1 MSRLDLDLITARLA
15 PLQSGGTVEHIAT
28 AGSQA
33 AAIERG
39 KTADK
44 SIWVYR
50 SAVDTEQV
58 GPAMRQQI
66 ETLGVLVMVRELTNA
81 PDAGGTGAETL
92 DTICAAIEQLL
103 APAAG
108 WSPAAAYMPLE
119 YAGGDSVAATSQASA
134 RPQRLPRRPA
144 SVSRTASTSAATA
157 SA

>member
-1 MSRLDLDLITARLA
+1 MSRLDLNVITARLA
-15 PLQSGGTVEHIAT
+15 PLQSGGTVDHIGT

-39 KTADK
+39 KAADK

-66 ETLGVLVMVRELTNA
+66 DTLNVLVMVRELANA
-81 PDAGGTGAETL
+81 PDAGGSSAETV

-108 WSPAAAYMPLE
+108 WSPAAVYMPLE
-119 YAGGDSVAATSQASA
+119 YAGGDSVAATSQAIA
-134 RPQRLPRRPA
+134 WEDRYIA
-144 SVSRTASTSAATA
+144 TSHIM
-157 SA
+157 

>member
-15 PLQSGGTVEHIAT
+15 SLQSAGTVEHIAT
-28 AGSQA
+28 AGGQA

-39 KTADK
+39 KAVG
-44 SIWVYR
+44 SSVWIYR

-66 ETLGVLVMVRELTNA
+66 ETLDVLIMVRELTNA
-81 PDAGGTGAETL
+81 PDAGGGAAETL
-92 DTICAAIEQLL
+92 DTICAAVEQLL

-119 YAGGDSVAATSQASA
+119 YAGGDSVAATPQASA
-134 RPQRLPRRPA
+134 WEDRYI
-144 SVSRTASTSAATA
+144 ATKHIM
-157 SA
+157 

>member
-15 PLQSGGTVEHIAT
+15 SLQSGGTVDHIGK
-28 AGSQA
+28 AGGQA

-39 KTADK
+39 KAADK
-44 SIWVYR
+44 SVWVYR

-66 ETLGVLVMVRELTNA
+66 ETLGVLIMVRELTNA
-81 PDAGGTGAETL
+81 PDAGGTAAETL
-92 DTICAAIEQLL
+92 DTICAAVEQLL

-119 YAGGDSVAATSQASA
+119 YAGGESVAATAQASA
-134 RPQRLPRRPA
+134 WEDRYIA
-144 SVSRTASTSAATA
+144 TSHIT
-157 SA
+157 